1 VYGWIVRRQTLIQSN
16 VCNGYGP
23 TLRVMTRKKA
33 LVKNGEV
40 VKKEIAALSPV
51 EELEKIRKRLA
62 ELERGQTLGLV
73 WRDIPEDVETL
84 LRDEMPVLM
93 HEPDLDI
100 PGKIPSDQ
108 SHLLIEGDNLHALH
122 VLQATHRAAVD
133 VIYIDPPYNTGR
145 EFIYND
151 KLIDEENT
159 WRHSAWLSFMGKR
172 LTLARALM
180 KDIGVM
186 FVSINQIEAPRL
198 WLLLEG
204 IFGEQNIEVMIW
216 HKISESGSAG
226 QGKMKVTH
234 RFRND
239 SEYVFA
245 VYRNKESVR
254 FNKLSKLKS
263 YKNLYPNL
271 DNDLRGPWIS
281 SEICKSEAKSMSTG
295 KNFYVIKSP
304 GGVSYARQWHVTHS
318 EFQSLDMDNRIYWG
332 AGKTLPRLKKFV
344 DEPQPTTPTSLLT
357 GYSQTDGIRDLA
369 ILIGPNAFDNP
380 KPVELVQYLIE
391 LASKPDSLVLDFFA
405 GSGTTLHAVAKLNAQ
420 DGGTRQCILVTN
432 NENQISREVTHPRI
446 KAALTGKWVDKAKHD
461 PLPGSLSVY
470 KTGFIK
476 RLKSPDRMRT
486 EIAKHTVD
494 LIAIKEGSGTTVSR
508 TADLTVLHGLNK
520 TIAVVP
526 GLDPD
531 HVKLCASA
539 DKKVR
544 EGNHKTVYLFTW
556 SNQGVEEEIAALWPG
571 WDVQPLPSEM
581 LAALRR
587 NVPAP
592 RLFDGDG
599 GAQ

>member
-1 VYGWIVRRQTLIQSN
+1 
-16 VCNGYGP
+16 
-23 TLRVMTRKKA
+23 M
-33 LVKNGEV
+33 
-40 VKKEIAALSPV
+40 VKKVQENSDVKDPRIV
-51 EELEKIRKRLA
+51 ELETIRKRLA
-62 ELERGQTLGLV
+62 ELERAQTLGLV
-73 WRDIPEDVETL
+73 WRDIPEDVESR
-84 LRDEMPVLM
+84 LRDDMPVLVS
-93 HEPDLDI
+93 EPDQNI
-100 PGKIPSDQ
+100 AGNIPSDQ
-108 SHLLIEGDNLHALH
+108 SHILIEGDNLHALH
-122 VLQATHRAAVD
+122 VLQATHRGAID
-133 VIYIDPPYNTGR
+133 VIYIDPPYNTGK
-145 EFIYND
+145 EFVYND

-159 WRHSAWLSFMGKR
+159 WRHSAWLSFMEKR
-172 LTLARALM
+172 LTLARDLM
-180 KDIGVM
+180 KDTGVM

-204 IFGEQNIEVMIW
+204 IYGEQNIEVMIW

-226 QGKMKVTH
+226 QGKMKITH

-245 VYRNKESVR
+245 VYRNKEIVR

-281 SEICKSEAKSMSTG
+281 SEICKSEAKSISTG

-304 GGVSYARQWHVTHS
+304 GGVNFARQWHVDHA
-318 EFQSLDMDNRIYWG
+318 EFQRLDADSRIHWG

-357 GYSQTDGIRDLA
+357 GYSQTDGIRDLE
-369 ILIGPNAFDNP
+369 ILVGPNAFDNP
-380 KPVELVQYLIE
+380 KPVELVQYLVE
-391 LASKPDSLVLDFFA
+391 LVSKPDLLVLDFFA
-405 GSGTTLHAVAKLNAQ
+405 GSGTTLEAVVKINAS

-432 NENQISREVTHPRI
+432 DENSICRDVTQPRL
-446 KAALTGKWVDKAKHD
+446 KAVLTGRWADKQKHE
-461 PLPGSLSVY
+461 PLPGSLSFY

-486 EIAKHTVD
+486 EIAKHTID
-494 LIAIKEGSGTTVSR
+494 LIAIKEGAGTTVSR

-531 HVKLCASA
+531 HVKLHANA
-539 DKKVR
+539 EKKVR
-544 EGNHKTVYLFTW
+544 EGDNKIVYLFTW
-556 SNQGVEEEIAALWPG
+556 SNQGVEEETAALWSG
-571 WDVQPLPSEM
+571 WVVQPLPSEM

-587 NVPAP
+587 NAPSP
-592 RLFDGDG
+592 RLFDVDG
-599 GAQ
+599 GSR